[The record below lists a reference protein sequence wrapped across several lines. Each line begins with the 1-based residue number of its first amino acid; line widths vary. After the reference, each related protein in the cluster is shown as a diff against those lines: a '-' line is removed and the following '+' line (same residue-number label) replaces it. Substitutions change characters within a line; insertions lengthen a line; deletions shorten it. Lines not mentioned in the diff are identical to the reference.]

1 MSPEKSLLT
10 EESSATAWDS
20 NVPPLLILA
29 AFRITWTAID
39 DDLCDFFLMSSMHF
53 RREDEEGAGLDRE
66 YWERVN
72 QVRSSSQPKSFLW
85 SQLKEVF

>member
-1 MSPEKSLLT
+1 MSLLT

-20 NVPPLLILA
+20 NVPPLLTLA
-29 AFRITWTAID
+29 AFWITWTATD

-53 RREDEEGAGLDRE
+53 RREDEESAGLDRE